1 MADQTASTS
10 GSTSEALPV
19 VIMDEH
25 ALLLLSMSNGVFPGS
40 GAELPVTSQPR
51 KRAVYRCKVCGQ
63 PKKGCPHTVR
73 RSPARL
79 GSEPAPAA
87 PLGDLAT
94 PFEDLTAGDAPRLE
108 PPPPLPPPPLPPK
121 RAVYRC
127 KVCGQP
133 KKGCP
138 HTMRRSSARL
148 GSEPAPAAPL
158 GDLATPFEDLTAGD
172 APRLEPPPPLPP
184 PPLPPATELRG
195 TGGGPRGSEDVAPV
209 GHPLGTRPEKR
220 RRQTAA
226 ESEGSQLL
234 LLPPLLPPAR
244 EAQAGGASEEPSALV
259 DATQGGEDPASED
272 DVPLLSLH
280 RRAKKVKRLTIEDG
294 SCRQCSQ
301 PTLRYPHSPGCGRA
315 RPGSSNSQLPFIFNT
330 AGKRV
335 TLALADGSCRACANP
350 RLKVPH
356 NCGKGRER
364 VREGPRTVLASSL
377 QCVGC
382 MPGRKARHTCGKS
395 RADRKERAARVCK
408 RCVAPGCKK
417 KHTCGLGHDRAAQA
431 AIRRAL
437 INHVSAGGCIQCDL
451 KAYGNAGVGLTG
463 QQRALKPNKAFHSDV
478 CPKRK
483 GGGRSAACS
492 ACVEM
497 SLTGYKTGVL
507 VKISRRGGHTCGIT
521 EGLKEAREAGRA
533 ERRLAASRVVEG
545 VVELEASSGVMVEG
559 VEAPGV
565 GAMVVVRDADDD
577 DEDGWMAQGEEYAR
591 PMEEEEGE
599 WAARTQRQPGS
610 ESETEV
616 ETEGRG
622 PPHRLQAGA
631 GARAEPS
638 EPSAAARVTRVDT
651 LLIASMQHQAMHTLS
666 DSVFAMG
673 RALLAAR
680 RNPASAAAVRT
691 WRTL

>member
-1 MADQTASTS
+1 VNCNTVPTCSR
-10 GSTSEALPV
+10 
-19 VIMDEH
+19 
-25 ALLLLSMSNGVFPGS
+25 SNGVFAGG
-40 GAELPVTSQPR
+40 GAELPVPIQSRKR
-51 KRAVYRCKVCGQ
+51 KRAVYRCKVC
-63 PKKGCPHTVR
+63 KGCPHTVR

-87 PLGDLAT
+87 PLGDTAT
-94 PFEDLTAGDAPRLE
+94 PFEDLAAGDAP
-108 PPPPLPPPPLPPK
+108 
-121 RAVYRC
+121 
-127 KVCGQP
+127 Q
-133 KKGCP
+133 
-138 HTMRRSSARL
+138 
-148 GSEPAPAAPL
+148 
-158 GDLATPFEDLTAGD
+158 
-172 APRLEPPPPLPP
+172 LEPPPPLPP

-195 TGGGPRGSEDVAPV
+195 TGGGPGSSAACGSEDVAAPV
-209 GHPLGTRPEKR
+209 GHPRGTRPEKR

-272 DVPLLSLH
+272 DVPLPSLH

-301 PTLRYPHSPGCGRA
+301 PTRPPCGTRTHPA
-315 RPGSSNSQLPFIFNT
+315 ATGRDQAPRTRSQLPFTFNT

-395 RADRKERAARVCK
+395 NADRKERAARVCK

-431 AIRRAL
+431 ASRRAL
-437 INHVSAGGCIQCDL
+437 IDHVSAGGYVQCKCDL

-463 QQRALKPNKAFHSDV
+463 QQRVLKPKKAFHSDA

-483 GGGRSAACS
+483 WDPRSAACG

-497 SLTGYKTGVL
+497 SLTGYTTEVL
-507 VKISRRGGHTCGIT
+507 AKISRLGGHTCGIT
-521 EGLKEAREAGRA
+521 EGLKEAREAARA
-533 ERRLAASRVVEG
+533 ARRLAASRVVEG
-545 VVELEASSGVMVEG
+545 VVEVEASSGV
-559 VEAPGV
+559 
-565 GAMVVVRDADDD
+565 
-577 DEDGWMAQGEEYAR
+577 GWRRGRSAQGRWRRRRGSGRRGGSPSQTMSLR
-591 PMEEEEGE
+591 PKLRRRGGIHRADCRREQG
-599 WAARTQRQPGS
+599 Q
-610 ESETEV
+610 
-616 ETEGRG
+616 GRG
-622 PPHRLQAGA
+622 RSPRSPWPRL
-631 GARAEPS
+631 
-638 EPSAAARVTRVDT
+638 ARVTRVGT

-673 RALLAAR
+673 HALLAAR
-680 RNPASAAAVRT
+680 RNPAASATAVRT